1 MLAIAIAKTK
11 IEAAPR
17 ATKRKRLSSGLFLDD
32 EWGMSRTLSQSFARP
47 VDDPIRSRLR
57 RIMPIIGSVV
67 FFTMTSACNR
77 VEAGDDSEIAGPAL
91 ATPMSFEWPEDP
103 AHPTLTI
110 EIESKASGDTNKA
123 RGTIQIEL
131 LPELAPATV
140 AHVMDLAKDGY
151 YDGTTFHR
159 VIPGFM
165 IQGGDPNSRDRDP
178 NNDGNGN
185 PSMRIADEFGDAPFV
200 RGVVGM
206 GNLGRAGTTGSQ
218 FFIMQAD
225 HPSLDGRYTVIG
237 RVVSGIEVVDAV
249 TQVSTDRIGRWG
261 PRDRPIENVRMNRVA
276 VREAA
281 AKTPPTTTQT
291 AELSVD

>member
-1 MLAIAIAKTK
+1 
-11 IEAAPR
+11 
-17 ATKRKRLSSGLFLDD
+17 
-32 EWGMSRTLSQSFARP
+32 
-47 VDDPIRSRLR
+47 
-57 RIMPIIGSVV
+57 MPIIGALVL
-67 FFTMTSACNR
+67 FAMTSACNR
-77 VEAGDDSEIAGPAL
+77 VEAGDDPEIAGPAS
-91 ATPMSFEWPEDP
+91 ATATSFEWPEDP
-103 AHPTLTI
+103 GHPTLI
-110 EIESKASGDTNKA
+110 LEIESDASGSSN
-123 RGTIQIEL
+123 RVEGTIEIEL

-185 PSMRIADEFGDAPFV
+185 PGMRIADEFGDAPFV

-249 TQVSTDRIGRWG
+249 TQVSIDRIGRWG
-261 PRDRPIENVRMNRVA
+261 ARDRPIENVRMKRIA
-276 VREAA
+276 IQE
-281 AKTPPTTTQT
+281 PT
-291 AELSVD
+291 AEARRIATRTEKPDAD